1 MYLRLLF
8 NVLFETIS
16 MISKFPR
23 CWWRFAL
30 LEKEEWL
37 FTFIIMVCLMLKL
50 LKILFYFMDF
60 YMLLNINPLYTDKK
74 KCLLKKIFDL
84 KTLFKDTYSCA
95 DPEFLPMG
103 GGSTDNF
110 LCRRVGGG
118 GVRGPLLVII
128 LCVNLI
134 RVKFPTG
141 GYDWLS
147 KYSLVYVISEIIFK
161 EKEVMM
167 IKYRNHFIFFF
178 VHWLNAN
185 SCIII
190 YKVDCP

>member
-60 YMLLNINPLYTDKK
+60 YMLLNINPLYTDKEKYFK
-74 KCLLKKIFDL
+74 KRNLIWKHDSKIHTHARIQNFYRGEGGGL
-84 KTLFKDTYSCA
+84 RIILFA
-95 DPEFLPMG
+95 GG
-103 GGSTDNF
+103 GGSRHICDGFT
-110 LCRRVGGG
+110 
-118 GVRGPLLVII
+118 
-128 LCVNLI
+128 
-134 RVKFPTG
+134 
-141 GYDWLS
+141 
-147 KYSLVYVISEIIFK
+147 
-161 EKEVMM
+161 M
-167 IKYRNHFIFFF
+167 
-178 VHWLNAN
+178 
-185 SCIII
+185 
-190 YKVDCP
+190 

>member
-1 MYLRLLF
+1 MVREFEFHILKYIVQSVYLRLLF

-74 KCLLKKIFDL
+74 KVSFKKDIWFENMIQRYILMRGSRIF
-84 KTLFKDTYSCA
+84 
-95 DPEFLPMG
+95 
-103 GGSTDNF
+103 TDG
-110 LCRRVGGG
+110 R
-118 GVRGPLLVII
+118 GVYG
-128 LCVNLI
+128 
-134 RVKFPTG
+134 
-141 GYDWLS
+141 
-147 KYSLVYVISEIIFK
+147 
-161 EKEVMM
+161 
-167 IKYRNHFIFFF
+167 
-178 VHWLNAN
+178 
-185 SCIII
+185 
-190 YKVDCP
+190 

>member
-74 KCLLKKIFDL
+74 KVSFKKDIWFENMIQRYTVHTHARIQNFYRWEGGLRIIF
-84 KTLFKDTYSCA
+84 FA
-95 DPEFLPMG
+95 G
-103 GGSTDNF
+103 GW
-110 LCRRVGGG
+110 GG

-147 KYSLVYVISEIIFK
+147 K
-161 EKEVMM
+161 
-167 IKYRNHFIFFF
+167 
-178 VHWLNAN
+178 
-185 SCIII
+185 
-190 YKVDCP
+190 